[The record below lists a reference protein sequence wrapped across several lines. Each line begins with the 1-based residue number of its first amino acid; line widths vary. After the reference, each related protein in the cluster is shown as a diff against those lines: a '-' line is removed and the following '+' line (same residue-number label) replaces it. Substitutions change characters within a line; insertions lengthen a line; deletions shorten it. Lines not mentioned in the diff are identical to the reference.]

1 MLKKINDFLD
11 RIAEHK
17 WIPKLRITGGVLWN
31 LALLFFT
38 LAVIFTVFVG
48 SVGAGYFAALVRE
61 EPLRSS
67 DEMREDI
74 FSYEETSEIYFAND
88 VYIGKVRTDLERRET
103 SLNNISPNV
112 INAVFATEDEY
123 FREHN
128 GIVPKAV
135 IRGIVQDFT
144 NSATQ
149 TGGSTLTQQLIKN
162 QILTNEVSYER
173 KAKEILL
180 AMRLEHFMTKEEILE
195 AYLNIIPYGRNAEG
209 RNIAG
214 IATAAE
220 GIFGTTP
227 DKLTLPQAAYIAGI
241 PQAPYA
247 YTPFTQRGE
256 LKGAEG
262 LEPGINRMKTVL
274 FRMKEE
280 GFITQAEYEEASAY
294 NITADFRTKETSG
307 TDLYPYITYEV
318 ERRTVEILAEQL
330 AEKDGITALEL
341 EQNAKLAEKYNILAD
356 RDMRSSGY
364 RIYTTIDKTM
374 YDALNKAAAEF
385 NAYGQTMTSTKTDPE
400 TGETIEVKE
409 PVQVA
414 SVLMDSKTGR
424 IIAFVGGRDFATDE
438 LNYATQGYRSNG
450 STMKPLLV
458 YAPAIDLGFIG
469 AGSPVVDVKFKIP
482 GYAPANFIPTQELGL
497 IPARK
502 ALALSQNLA
511 ALRLYNMT
519 LTDHEPQAYI
529 KNMNFSKLRES
540 ELNNLSAALGGGI
553 EVTVEENTAAF
564 ASLANGGQYNPGYMI
579 EKIVDL
585 DGNIVFE
592 HKVEPTQIYKPE
604 TAYIVSDMLQDTLDQ
619 GNTGA
624 RAGSQLKFGR
634 ANMSAKTGTSQ
645 QFHDVWLMGYNPN
658 ITLSAWLGYGIP
670 KSLNTMTNTYGEPSA
685 RVNALWAKLMNT
697 VYDTNPDLVS
707 PNTKMERPKNVVSR
721 SFCGISGRALSNACS
736 AAGFGTTDLFNAE
749 VFVPTKADDSITS
762 SSAVTIRGQ
771 KYSPLNGTPSAFIT
785 SGGVSLSPSFAK
797 RMLGSLGGDSSK
809 LISGATYG
817 GGAVR
822 SMGDDGVAPAAPSAA
837 VNGSTIS
844 WSASSSHDVVGYYI
858 YRQGGG
864 RIGTVSES
872 SGRAR
877 TISYGSYYV
886 TAVDIAGRESRPS
899 NVVSYSA
906 PVAPPPT
913 TTPSTGGSN
922 SNSSSGSGNGS
933 NSSSTPPSSN
943 EGSSSTPSEQ
953 QPATP
958 PAQSQEPA
966 EPAQPAEPATPPASE
981 GESESGN

>member
-1 MLKKINDFLD
+1 MLKNINDFLD

-31 LALLFFT
+31 LALLFCT

-67 DEMREDI
+67 EEMREDI

-88 VYIGKVRTDLERRET
+88 IYIGKVRTDLERRET
-103 SLNNISPNV
+103 SLTNVSPNV

-135 IRGIVQDFT
+135 LRGIVQDLS

-227 DKLTLPQAAYIAGI
+227 DKLNLPQAAYIAGI
-241 PQAPYA
+241 PQAPFA

-256 LKGAEG
+256 VKSAEG
-262 LEPGINRMKTVL
+262 LEPGFNRMKTVL

-280 GFITQAEYEEASAY
+280 GFITQAQYDEAVAY
-294 NITADFRTKETSG
+294 DLKADFRAKQTSG
-307 TDLYPYITYEV
+307 TELYPYITYEA
-318 ERRTVEILAEQL
+318 ERRTVEILTKQL
-330 AEKDGITALEL
+330 AAKDGVTELEL
-341 EQNAKLAEKYNILAD
+341 EQNAKLYEKYSILAD

-385 NAYGQTMTSTKTDPE
+385 NSYGQTMTSTKTDPE

-414 SVLMDSKTGR
+414 SVLMDNKTGR
-424 IIAFVGGRDFATDE
+424 VIAFVGGRDFAADE

-469 AGSPVVDVKFKIP
+469 AGSPVVDVKFKRKSD
-482 GYAPANFIPTQELGL
+482 GYAPENFIPTQELGL

-519 LTDHEPQAYI
+519 LTDHKPQEYI
-529 KNMNFSKLRES
+529 EKMNFSRINE
-540 ELNNLSAALGGGI
+540 NNLIHLSAALGGGI
-553 EVTVEENTAAF
+553 EMTVEENTAAY
-564 ASLANGGQYNPGYMI
+564 ASLANGGQYNRGYMI

-604 TAYIVSDMLQDTLDQ
+604 TAYIVSDMLKDTLDQ
-619 GNTGA
+619 GHTGA
-624 RAGSQLKFGR
+624 KAGSQLRFSR
-634 ANMSAKTGTSQ
+634 EHVSAKTGTSQ
-645 QFHDVWLMGYNPN
+645 TFHDVWLMGYNPN

-670 KSLNTMTNTYGEPSA
+670 KPLNTMVNTYGEPSA

-697 VYDTNPDLVS
+697 VYATNPDLVS
-707 PNTKMERPKNVVSR
+707 PNTKMEKPANVVAQ
-721 SFCGISGRALSNACS
+721 SFCGISGRLLSSTCS
-736 AAGFGTTDLFNAE
+736 AAGFGVTDLFNKA
-749 VFVPTKADDSITS
+749 VFVPTKVDDSIVS
-762 SSAVTIRGQ
+762 SSAVTIGGQ
-771 KYSPLNGTPSAFIT
+771 KYTPLKGTPSAFIT
-785 SGGVSLSPSFAK
+785 NGGIALSPSFAK
-797 RMLGSLGGDSSK
+797 RMLGSLGGDPSK
-809 LISGATYG
+809 LISHASYG

-822 SMGDDGVAPAAPSAA
+822 SMRDDGVAPAAPSAA

-844 WSASSSHDVVGYYI
+844 WSASSSRDVVGYYI
-858 YRQGGG
+858 YKQGGG
-864 RIGTVSES
+864 RIGTISEGS
-872 SGRAR
+872 RRSR
-877 TISYGSYYV
+877 TVGYGSYYV
-886 TAVDIAGRESRPS
+886 TAVDIAGRESRAS

-906 PVAPPPT
+906 PPPPKPK
-913 TTPSTGGSN
+913 PST
-922 SNSSSGSGNGS
+922 NSSGNSGSTSEGS
-933 NSSSTPPSSN
+933 SSN
-943 EGSSSTPSEQ
+943 EGGNA
-953 QPATP
+953 PATP
-958 PAQSQEPA
+958 VTPQA
-966 EPAQPAEPATPPASE
+966 EQPAEETATPSAAE
-981 GESESGN
+981 GESESGTP

>member
-1 MLKKINDFLD
+1 MLKKINGFLD
-11 RIAEHK
+11 RVAEHK

-31 LALLFFT
+31 LTLLFFT
-38 LAVIFTVFVG
+38 LAIVLCVFVG

-103 SLNNISPNV
+103 SLHNISPNV
-112 INAVFATEDEY
+112 VNAVFATEDEY

-280 GFITQAEYEEASAY
+280 GFITDAQYNEAIAY
-294 NITADFRTKETSG
+294 DITADFRTKQTSG
-307 TDLYPYITYEV
+307 TELYPYITYEV
-318 ERRTVEILAEQL
+318 ERRTVDILAEIL
-330 AEKDGITALEL
+330 AEKDGYTPLEL
-341 EQNAKLAEKYNILAD
+341 QQNDDLHEKYQILAD

-385 NAYGQTMTSTKTDPE
+385 NAYGQTMTSTKTDSE

-409 PVQVA
+409 PVQVG
-414 SVLMDSKTGR
+414 SVLMDNKTGR
-424 IIAFVGGRDFATDE
+424 IIAFVGGRDFEIDE

-469 AGSPVVDVKFKIP
+469 AGSPVVDVKFTQGSYK
-482 GYAPANFIPTQELGL
+482 PANFIPTQELGL

-511 ALRLYNMT
+511 ALRLYNMV

-529 KNMNFSKLRES
+529 KNMHLSRINE
-540 ELNNLSAALGGGI
+540 ENLNYLSAALGGGI

-564 ASLANGGQYNPGYMI
+564 ASLANGGQYNAGYMI

-585 DGNIVFE
+585 DGNVVFE

-619 GNTGA
+619 GHTGS
-624 RAGSQLKFGR
+624 RAGSQLKFDR
-634 ANMSAKTGTSQ
+634 SNMSAKTGTSQ
-645 QFHDVWLMGYNPN
+645 KFHDVWLMGYNPN

-670 KSLNTMTNTYGEPSA
+670 KPLNTMTNTYGEPSA

-697 VYDTNPDLVS
+697 VYDTNPELVS
-707 PNTKMERPKNVVSR
+707 PATKMERPENVVSR
-721 SFCGISGRALSNACS
+721 SFCGISGRTLSSACS
-736 AAGFGTTDLFNAE
+736 AAGFGTTDLFNAK
-749 VFVPTKADDSITS
+749 VFVPVKADDSLSS

-771 KYSPLNGTPSAFIT
+771 KYTPLNGTPRAFIT
-785 SGGVSLSPSFAK
+785 GGGVSLSPAFAK
-797 RMLGSLGGDSSK
+797 RMLGSLGGDASK

-822 SMGDDGVAPAAPSAA
+822 SMGDDGVAPAAPGASLR
-837 VNGSTIS
+837 GSTIS

-864 RIGTVSES
+864 RIGTVSEGA
-872 SGRAR
+872 GRAR
-877 TISYGSYYV
+877 TVSYGSYYV
-886 TAVDIAGRESRPS
+886 TAVDIAGRESGPS

-906 PVAPPPT
+906 PVAPPPA
-913 TTPSTGGSN
+913 
-922 SNSSSGSGNGS
+922 
-933 NSSSTPPSSN
+933 STPPSSGGAGGGN
-943 EGSSSTPSEQ
+943 GAGSSSSGGSDGGSSSSGGSDGGSTNE

-958 PAQSQEPA
+958 PAEEPA
-966 EPAQPAEPATPPASE
+966 EQPAEPTTPPASE
-981 GESESGN
+981 EGAEDGE